1 MAEYYAFQAALCFSI
16 AHVLIRRGLLG
27 SNALTCSLIS
37 LATTATI
44 FWLLV
49 LIFIPLS
56 ALWTPMIGYFI
67 AAGVFAPAI
76 GQTLGYIGIERIG
89 VARSTPIVNSAP
101 IFSSSFAVLFLGEV
115 WTAQNILGTLS
126 VIIGVIILSSG
137 KSSQDEW
144 RKIDILYPLLG
155 AIAFGISTTLRK
167 FGLSALHIPLL
178 GAAVTVGTAFFI
190 LLIIIGWRGGRPA
203 LKFNPES
210 TRWLFGAAVVNT
222 GAILSVFSALNLG
235 KVVRVEPLIASN
247 PLLTILWVGIFLR
260 QIERIST
267 RIVVGALFTVLG
279 TTLVVTAT

>member
-16 AHVLIRRGLLG
+16 AHVLIRRGLVG

-49 LIFIPLS
+49 LILTPLS
-56 ALWTPMIGYFI
+56 ALWTPAIGYFI
-67 AAGVFAPAI
+67 AAGIFAPAI

-137 KSSQDEW
+137 KSSGGEW
-144 RKIDILYPLLG
+144 RKIDILYPLV
-155 AIAFGISTTLRK
+155 AAVAFGISTTLRK
-167 FGLSALHIPLL
+167 FGLSELHLPLL

-190 LLIIIGWRGGRPA
+190 LLGLIQWRGGRRA
-203 LKFNPES
+203 LRFNPES

-222 GAILSVFSALNLG
+222 GAILSVFSALNVG

-260 QIERIST
+260 QIERISA
-267 RIVVGALFTVLG
+267 RIVLGALFTVMG
-279 TTLVVTAT
+279 TTLVVTAR